1 MPSVGD
7 EPEEGGGDVVVE
19 PVPGVVV
26 GVLEH
31 LLDVLRRG
39 GEGAA
44 GDGDR
49 AAQGRRRRDGWRRG
63 GGAAEAV

>member
-31 LLDVLRRG
+31 LLDVLRRS

-49 AAQGRRRRDGWRRG
+49 AAEGRRRWRRRRG